1 MRKLTFAAL
10 SVTALLAVSSNDV
23 FSQKKEDAKP
33 AETVTCEQLV
43 AKPLTAEQYKQL
55 PSDEARKQYD
65 EQLKV
70 CKEGLAT
77 NAKAKNANEI
87 VNRTLKEGSSAL
99 EAKDFATA
107 IAKFDEGY
115 NADTEYWG
123 SAPVMLRNKA
133 IALRARG
140 AETYNAAA
148 KNKDAAARTAGKAA
162 AAKDFQ
168 ASADSLQK
176 ALDILNKSAVP
187 TEATQ
192 AKNFQNNK
200 TAAIAD
206 RAESYRLLVISDS
219 SKATDGAAAFEQYV
233 AIETDPAKKQK
244 FQSILAQSLFASGD
258 FDKAIPAYQKILTE
272 NPNNPDALYFL
283 GSMLVSVDPEN
294 KAKVQEGIGYFERFV
309 KSAPANFDQEKIN
322 DAKGQIEGQTAA
334 LKGSSKPA
342 GGKRK
347 N

>member
-1 MRKLTFAAL
+1 MRKSVFVTL
-10 SVTALLAVSSNDV
+10 SLTALLAAGSSDV
-23 FSQKKEDAKP
+23 FSQKKEGEKP
-33 AETVTCEQLV
+33 AATVTCEELV

-65 EQLKV
+65 EQLKL
-70 CKEGLAT
+70 CKEGLAQNT
-77 NAKAKNANEI
+77 KAKNANEI
-87 VNRTLKEGSSAL
+87 VNRVVKEGGSAL
-99 EAKDFATA
+99 DAKDYATA

-123 SAPVMLRNKA
+123 TAPVMLRNKA

-140 AETYNAAA
+140 ADSYNAAVR
-148 KNKDAAARTAGKAA
+148 NKDTAARNSGKAD

-168 ASADSLQK
+168 AAADSLQK
-176 ALDILNKSAVP
+176 ALDILSKSTVP
-187 TEATQ
+187 TDAAQ
-192 AKNFQNNK
+192 AKNFQANK
-200 TAAIAD
+200 MTAIAD
-206 RAESYRLLVISDS
+206 RAESYRLLVLSDS
-219 SKATDGAAAFEQYV
+219 SKATDGTAAFEEYV

-244 FQSILAQSLFASGD
+244 FQMVLAQSLFAAGD

-272 NPNNPDALYFL
+272 NPNNPDALYFM
-283 GSMLVSVDPEN
+283 GSMLVSIDPEN
-294 KAKVQEGIGYFERFV
+294 KAKVQEGVGYFERFV
-309 KSAPANFDQEKIN
+309 KAAPANFDQEKVN
-322 DAKGQIEGQTAA
+322 DAKGQIEVQTAA